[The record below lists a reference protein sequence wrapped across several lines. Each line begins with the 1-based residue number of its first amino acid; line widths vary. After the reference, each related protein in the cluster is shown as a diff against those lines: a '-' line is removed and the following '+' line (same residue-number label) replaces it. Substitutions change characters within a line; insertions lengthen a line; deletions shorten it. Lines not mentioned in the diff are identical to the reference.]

1 MVTQAASGGFWVV
14 QRAMGP
20 VAMRG
25 NHRTA
30 AVARAVEAA
39 AEVAWAAA
47 EATGAAVGLAA
58 ATAGHGAHTLSARP
72 A

>member
-1 MVTQAASGGFWVV
+1 
-14 QRAMGP
+14 MGP

-30 AVARAVEAA
+30 AVARAVGAA
-39 AEVAWAAA
+39 AEVARAVA
-47 EATGAAVGLAA
+47 EAKGVAGGLEVG
-58 ATAGHGAHTLSARP
+58 TAGHGAHMLAARP

>member
-1 MVTQAASGGFWVV
+1 MV

-30 AVARAVEAA
+30 AVARAVGAA
-39 AEVAWAAA
+39 AEVARAVA
-47 EATGAAVGLAA
+47 EAKGVAGGLEVG
-58 ATAGHGAHTLSARP
+58 TAGHGAHMLSARP

>member
-1 MVTQAASGGFWVV
+1 MVR
-14 QRAMGP
+14 RAMGP

-30 AVARAVEAA
+30 AVARAVGAA
-39 AEVAWAAA
+39 AEVARAVA
-47 EATGAAVGLAA
+47 EAKGVAVGLEVG
-58 ATAGHGAHTLSARP
+58 TAGHGAHTLAARP